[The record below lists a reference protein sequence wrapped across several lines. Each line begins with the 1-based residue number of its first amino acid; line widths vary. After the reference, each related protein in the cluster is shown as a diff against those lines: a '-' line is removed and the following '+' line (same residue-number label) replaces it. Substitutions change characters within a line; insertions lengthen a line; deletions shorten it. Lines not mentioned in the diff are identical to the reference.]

1 MKFIVTKFF
10 AVIVFIAIFNSCLKT
25 PNHSM
30 RIKNL
35 YSIAMTNVS
44 INSTSYGSILSGAT
58 TDYKPIDEGNFTVSG
73 ATVNGQTLTGSGT
86 VTGNGTHKWTTT
98 ITSSGTLSLT
108 LDQ

>member
-1 MKFIVTKFF
+1 MKFIITKIF
-10 AVIVFIAIFNSCLKT
+10 AVIIFIAIFNSCLKA

-35 YSIAMTNVS
+35 YSVAMKDVN

-73 ATVNGQTLTGSGT
+73 STVNGQILTGSGT
-86 VTGNGTHKWTTT
+86 VSGNGTHKWTTV
-98 ITSSGTLSLT
+98 INSSGSLT
-108 LDQ
+108 LTSDQ